1 MLDST
6 FQIKKKIIYTNML
19 VSKYKVGF
27 YYKQLNK
34 DSFYRIC
41 SPQQLYLFYVVQVCV
56 YVCMCVYH

>member
-1 MLDST
+1 
-6 FQIKKKIIYTNML
+6 ML